1 MSLRHM
7 RKILLLSTFAA
18 LLGLFCRFAVAET
31 ESTPKAGPGTGL
43 EGVIVAGPV
52 GGGPTKQGVPDSRPV
67 ANTEFLVLKENST
80 VASFKTD
87 DQGRFRIS
95 LSAGH
100 YTVSRKDWKASIGS
114 YGPFEVDVAA
124 GQIKKVQWTCDTGI
138 R

>member
-1 MSLRHM
+1 M
-7 RKILLLSTFAA
+7 RKTLLLSIFAA

-31 ESTPKAGPGTGL
+31 ESTPKAGPETGL

-95 LSAGH
+95 LPSGH
-100 YTVSRKDWKASIGS
+100 YKVSRKDWKASIGS

-124 GQIKKVQWTCDTGI
+124 GQIKKVEWTCDTGI